1 MVVGALVDYKGN
13 VRGVIHFV
21 NKDDLGDKTITDED
35 RQNIEGVLPTLGEVI
50 RCADE
55 SSELSQICCCNQPTI
70 LISLQL

>member
-35 RQNIEGVLPTLGEVI
+35 IKNIEGILPTLGEVV
-50 RCADE
+50 RSADE
-55 SSELSQICCCNQPTI
+55 SSELSQICCCKSS
-70 LISLQL
+70 LIFDISF